1 MNAIYTVTIYNEFG
15 EIVDYASFDHK
26 YEATI
31 YGRNAVGTDYRLN
44 FSVKKIEL

>member
-1 MNAIYTVTIYNEFG
+1 MKAIYAVTIYNETG
-15 EIVDYASFDHK
+15 KVIDYASFDHK
-26 YEATI
+26 YEAEI

>member
-1 MNAIYTVTIYNEFG
+1 MNAIYTVTIYNETG
-15 EIVDYASFDHK
+15 KVIDYASFDHK
-26 YEATI
+26 YEAEI